1 MNRIFHSKVG
11 GIYIALMC
19 ITAVALFYT
28 FWVHDYIPLF
38 IFAMAMLFEIEM
50 LIHTQYIVT
59 ADNYL
64 LVETGRFVPNVK
76 IALQDIVEIKHIRSA
91 NVAPALAMDR
101 IQITYR
107 YAANIPSRRIR
118 KVQLSPKK
126 SEEMIALLIKRNHAI
141 VKVD

>member
-107 YAANIPSRRIR
+107 YAARRIR

-126 SEEMIALLIKRNHAI
+126 SEEMIALLIKRNNAI